1 LTAAYYHSPEL
12 PWSSSPSEERRFRA
26 ITSTMLLL
34 YVVMAALVVF
44 IKVPPAN
51 RSQEEIVPPR
61 LAKLVIAE
69 KPKPPAPPPPPKVE
83 EKKPGPKPKPKPKPK
98 AAKPKPP
105 AAAPTPKQA
114 PATHDVQAARKKAA
128 RSGLLALS
136 NELAGMQHSDLGNLV
151 QKKPLIKADKQPAAV
166 HRSII
171 AAEGTK
177 GSGGINTSNL
187 NRDVEQ
193 TQLAGRQTTAVVS
206 QTLEAE
212 NGTGTGTGTGNGNG
226 GSGQGGKTR
235 GRSIEQIQLILDRSK
250 GALYTLYHRALRVNP
265 ALQGKVV
272 LEITIAPSGEVT
284 KCKVVSAELDDP
296 NLIRQIS
303 ARIRLLDFGAKKV
316 QTTVFTWPIDFLPSS

>member
-1 LTAAYYHSPEL
+1 MTAAYYHSPEL

-26 ITSTMLLL
+26 ITSAMLLV
-34 YVVMAALVVF
+34 YVVMTALVVF

-69 KPKPPAPPPPPKVE
+69 KPKPPPPAPPSKVE
-83 EKKPGPKPKPKPKPK
+83 EKKPGPKPKPEKK
-98 AAKPKPP
+98 AAKPEPP
-105 AAAPTPKQA
+105 KAAPVPKQA
-114 PATHDVQAARKKAA
+114 PAKSDVQAARKKAA
-128 RSGLLALS
+128 RSGLLALR
-136 NELAGMQHSDLGNLV
+136 NELADMQHSDLGNLV
-151 QKKPLIKADKQPAAV
+151 EKKPLIKAGKPPATV

-171 AAEGTK
+171 ATEGTK

-193 TQLAGRQTTAVVS
+193 AQLAGRQTTTVVS

-212 NGTGTGTGTGNGNG
+212 NGNGSGNGSGNGTG

-272 LEITIAPSGEVT
+272 LEITIAPSGVVT

-296 NLIRQIS
+296 DLIKQIS

-316 QTTVFTWPIDFLPSS
+316 ETTVFTWPIDFLPSS